1 MQIKLKNSEVGI
13 FSDPHYGV
21 HRNSEIWHK
30 IALDHAKWAAQQ
42 FKERGIQDIIIPG
55 DIFHDRNDIAVNTLH
70 VATDIFDIFSSFNII
85 ITVGNHDA
93 YYRDNS
99 SVNSVS
105 ILRGWTNITVVDTL
119 QVVELHGTKVAFC
132 PWGQNIEEVPECD
145 LIVGHFEI
153 NSFKMNSY
161 KVCTNGLKAS
171 DLVNRA
177 KLTIT
182 GHFHHRDE
190 RKYNDGTILYVGSPY
205 QQDWGDFG
213 TTKGLYILDL
223 TNLKYEF
230 IENNISPRYMRLRY
244 TELTNGTYTSDTLKA
259 ALTNNIV
266 KFIVD
271 QSVEPAKL
279 DTIVRKLVT
288 IKPTEFTIEHD
299 VSEQSKL
306 NIEEAANKEFNISIE
321 KSIDEFIDLMDV
333 KEKNKIKQYITDLY
347 SRASKL

>member
-1 MQIKLKNSEVGI
+1 MQIKLKGTEVGI

-21 HRNSEIWHK
+21 HRNSEVWHK

-70 VATDIFDIFSSFNII
+70 IVTDIFDILRDFNII

-105 ILRGWTNITVVDTL
+105 ILRGWSNITVVDTL
-119 QVVELHGTKVAFC
+119 QIVDIYNKKVALC
-132 PWGQNIEEVPECD
+132 PWGQDITQVPECD

-161 KVCTNGLKAS
+161 KVCTSGLQAS
-171 DLVNRA
+171 DLLNKA
-177 KLTIT
+177 SLTIT

-190 RKYNDGTILYVGSPY
+190 RKYKNGTILYVGNPY

-213 TTKGLYILDL
+213 TFKGLYILDM

-230 IENNISPRYMRLRY
+230 IENTVSPKYVRLYY
-244 TELTNGTYTSDTLKA
+244 TELMQGVYTPETLKA
-259 ALTNNIV
+259 VIANNIV
-266 KFIVD
+266 KFIINEAVETETVD
-271 QSVEPAKL
+271 K
-279 DTIVRKLVT
+279 IIRKLVAL
-288 IKPTEFTIEHD
+288 KPVEFTIEHD
-299 VSEQSKL
+299 LSEQSKI
-306 NIEEAANKEFNISIE
+306 NIEEAANKEFNISIA
-321 KSIDEFIDLMDV
+321 KSIEEFIDLMDIKDKHSV
-333 KEKNKIKQYITDLY
+333 KEYVTELY
-347 SRASKL
+347 RKAQLL